1 MIQEKEMKQKKDM
14 NNVLHKLRLL
24 CTVFILCTAVL
35 SASVSA
41 ETVTVEPDYSW
52 YDSTSTKF
60 TIYDKND
67 LVGFANIVN
76 GKAEGITKDTFKGK
90 TVRLNADIDLTGE
103 VWTPI
108 GSSMYDCSPTDDE
121 VKMFEGTF
129 DGCGHTIDGLS
140 DARYI
145 PLVEDAGLH
154 HLNDGK
160 YSKEYSFGLFGYVY
174 GANISNVNLS
184 GVNINACVRK
194 TPDDREVTGSGV
206 AALVGFY
213 VPKSGVASVIEN
225 CHVLSGSVNASN
237 NMGGLIGFMMV
248 FGENVIVDFTVKG
261 CSNNAEVTTK
271 ARDAGGILGLAQF
284 QSSNNP
290 SALKFEQCTNTGDVT
305 AEEGGSCS
313 VAGGILGHENTE
325 TYKNC
330 RIFFIECENTGDIT
344 AKGGSNAEVHASG
357 MGTSFYSTGPW
368 LIAENCKNSGKI
380 TITGGE
386 DVDHDKEG
394 PFAGGIFAHS
404 RYATI
409 INCKNTGDI
418 DAPDYAHSGRYISGK
433 HSYWIFLDEDVSEG
447 DIGVS
452 SGFSKCILG
461 EGGKTINPMPEVA
474 WDDEQNDKEL
484 RAGLPDPYKEGHV
497 FLGWYWYTDIDDPG
511 TKLEL
516 GTNLYDGVTQEGT
529 TYYAKWEEGITF
541 NANGGSGDMDPL
553 NIGDSITLPQNKFTR
568 ENYRFAGWN
577 TKPDGTGTYY
587 SDEDTISVDTSTI
600 LYAQWESVITFN
612 ANGGTGC
619 ITEMSINESKSE
631 ILNTNTFT
639 LSNYEFAGWA
649 TSSDGS
655 VEYEDGATITP
666 EGNITLYAQWR
677 GKITFYANG
686 GTGEMEAQEI
696 LKGQEVKLN
705 PNTFTKTGYLFNKWA
720 VNPDGTGTSYADE
733 TTIMSAE
740 NVVLYA
746 NWTVCNAHNFVEE
759 IAEPDYMKSPA
770 TTEQKAVYYKSCSL
784 CGLSSAGEKGEATFE
799 YGDVLEKAPVSSN
812 SGSPSSGGT
821 YTTMTRDAPEEGGK
835 VSFKNSASP
844 VEFVTVP
851 AGIVDGQIIVSAVTN
866 ADSLDGKEVEAIFEV
881 SITGSYPTGEET
893 VITVELPKSELTKR
907 GLTEADAC
915 LYHCNGEEWE
925 KLVTTYEI
933 DGDNIIYHG
942 ITTSFSPFALVY
954 EIDGAIMA
962 EEEKPVDEPIEQP
975 PVDEPLE
982 PLPPIEDITTE
993 TPETPMPIFGILAGI
1008 GCAAVI
1014 FRRK

>member
-41 ETVTVEPDYSW
+41 DTVEPDYSW
-52 YDSTSTKF
+52 YDITSTEF
-60 TIYDKND
+60 TISDVED

-76 GKAEGITKDTFKGK
+76 GKAEGRTKDTFKGK
-90 TVRLNADIDLTGE
+90 TVRLTADIDLTTNE
-103 VWTPI
+103 DWTPI
-108 GSSMYDCSPTDDE
+108 GSSMYDHPPNGDGT
-121 VKMFEGTF
+121 KMFEGTF
-129 DGCGHTIDGLS
+129 DGCGNTIYGLS
-140 DARYI
+140 DSGYS
-145 PLVEDAGLH
+145 LLNEDAGRS
-154 HLNDGK
+154 N
-160 YSKEYSFGLFGYVY
+160 EYSFGLFGYVY
-174 GANISNVNLS
+174 GANITNVNLS
-184 GVNINACVRK
+184 GVNINACKK
-194 TPDDREVTGSGV
+194 TLDEREVTGSGV

-225 CHVLSGSVNASN
+225 CHVLSGSVTASN

-248 FGENVIVDFTVKG
+248 FGDEVIVDFTVRG
-261 CSNNAEVTTK
+261 CSNNAKVTTK

-284 QSSNNP
+284 QSSENP

-305 AEEGGSCS
+305 AESGSGSCS
-313 VAGGILGHENTE
+313 VAGGILGQENTE

-330 RIFFIECENTGDIT
+330 RIFFIECENTGNIT
-344 AKGGSNAEVHASG
+344 AHGQSSAEVHASG
-357 MGTSFYSTGPW
+357 MGTSFYSAGPW

-386 DVDHDKEG
+386 NVNHDTDG

-409 INCKNTGDI
+409 INCKNTGNI
-418 DAPDYAHSGRYISGK
+418 DAPDYAYSGGYISGK
-433 HSYWIFLDEDVSEG
+433 HSYWIFLDEDDCKEG

-452 SGFSKCILG
+452 SDEYSKCILG
-461 EGGKTINPMPEVA
+461 KGGKTIKPMPEVI
-474 WDDEQNDKEL
+474 WKDNQQESHY
-484 RAGLPDPYKEGHV
+484 RAGLPDPYREGYV
-497 FLGWYWYTDIDDPG
+497 FVGWYTTDTYDPN

-516 GTNLYDGVTQEGT
+516 GTDLDEGVTQSGI

-541 NANGGSGDMDPL
+541 NSNGGTGYMEPL
-553 NIGDSITLPQNKFTR
+553 NIGNSITLTQNAFTR
-568 ENYRFAGWN
+568 ENYRFTGWN
-577 TKPDGTGTYY
+577 TKPDGTGDSYADGA
-587 SDEDTISVDTSTI
+587 SISATDSTA

-612 ANGGTGC
+612 ANGGTGDMDKMG
-619 ITEMSINESKSE
+619 ISE
-631 ILNTNTFT
+631 GTSAPLNSNAFVF
-639 LSNYEFAGWA
+639 SNYEFAGWA

-655 VEYEDGATITP
+655 VEYGDGETIKP

-677 GKITFYANG
+677 GKITFDANG

-696 LKGQEVKLN
+696 LKGQEVTLT

-720 VNPDGTGTSYADE
+720 VNPDGTGTSYGDE
-733 TTIMSAE
+733 ATIPSAE
-740 NVVLYA
+740 NMVLYA
-746 NWTVCNAHNFVEE
+746 NWTLCNVHNFVEE
-759 IAEPDYMKSPA
+759 IAEPDYLKSPA

-784 CGLSSAGEKGEATFE
+784 CGLSSAGKEGEATFE

-893 VITVELPKSELTKR
+893 TITVELPKSELTKR

-915 LYHCNGEEWE
+915 LYHFNGEEWE

-954 EIDGAIMA
+954 EIGGAVMA
-962 EEEKPVDEPIEQP
+962 EEEKPVDELIEQP